1 MQALSR
7 LSGGLMKY
15 VYPAI
20 FVEDDGKIG
29 VDFPDIKGCHTFGDN
44 LAEAME
50 MAKDA
55 LEMMLVSYE
64 DDGQEIPAP
73 SKIKDIKTKGF
84 ISYVLADTN
93 EWRREFDSR
102 AVKKTL
108 SIPSWLNSMAERA
121 AINFSQTL
129 QEALCQKLGVSL

>member
-1 MQALSR
+1 
-7 LSGGLMKY
+7 MKY

-44 LAEAME
+44 LADAME

-64 DDGQEIPAP
+64 DDGQEIPTP

>member
-1 MQALSR
+1 
-7 LSGGLMKY
+7 MKY
-15 VYPAI
+15 VYPAV

-29 VDFPDIKGCHTFGDN
+29 VDIPDIQGCHTFGDN

-64 DDGQEIPAP
+64 DDNQDIPAP
-73 SKIKDIKTKGF
+73 SKIKDINADGF
-84 ISYVLADTN
+84 VSYVLADTD
-93 EWRREFDSR
+93 EWRREFDSK

-108 SIPSWLNSMAERA
+108 SIPSWLNFRAERA
-121 AINFSQTL
+121 DINFSQTL
-129 QEALCQKLGVSL
+129 KEALCQKLGVSL

>member
-1 MQALSR
+1 
-7 LSGGLMKY
+7 MKY

-29 VDFPDIKGCHTFGDN
+29 VEIPDIKGCHTFGDN
-44 LAEAME
+44 LTEAME

-64 DDGQEIPAP
+64 DDNQDIPAP
-73 SKIKDIKTKGF
+73 SKIKDIKADGF
-84 ISYVLADTN
+84 VSYVLADTD
-93 EWRREFDSR
+93 EWRREFDSK

-108 SIPSWLNSMAERA
+108 SIPSWLNFRAERA
-121 AINFSQTL
+121 DINFSQTL
-129 QEALCQKLGVSL
+129 KEALCQKLGVSL

>member
-1 MQALSR
+1 
-7 LSGGLMKY
+7 MKY

-29 VDFPDIKGCHTFGDN
+29 VDIPDIKGCHTFGDN
-44 LAEAME
+44 LTEAME

-64 DDGQEIPAP
+64 DDNQDIPAP
-73 SKIKDIKTKGF
+73 SKIKDIKADGF
-84 ISYVLADTN
+84 VSYVLADTD
-93 EWRREFDSR
+93 EWRREFDSK

-108 SIPSWLNSMAERA
+108 SIPSWLNFRAERA
-121 AINFSQTL
+121 DINFSQTL
-129 QEALCQKLGVSL
+129 KEALCQKLGVSL

>member
-1 MQALSR
+1 
-7 LSGGLMKY
+7 MKY

-29 VDFPDIKGCHTFGDN
+29 VDIPDIKGCHTFGDN
-44 LAEAME
+44 LTEAME

-64 DDGQEIPAP
+64 DDNQDIPAP
-73 SKIKDIKTKGF
+73 SKIKDINADGF
-84 ISYVLADTN
+84 VSYVLADTD
-93 EWRREFDSR
+93 EWRREFDSK

-108 SIPSWLNSMAERA
+108 SIPSWLNFRAERA
-121 AINFSQTL
+121 DINFSQTL
-129 QEALCQKLGVSL
+129 KEALCQILGVSL

>member
-1 MQALSR
+1 
-7 LSGGLMKY
+7 MKY

-44 LAEAME
+44 LADAME

-64 DDGQEIPAP
+64 DDSQEIPAP
-73 SKIKDIKTKGF
+73 SKIKDIKAAGF
-84 ISYVLADTN
+84 VSYVLADTN

>member
-1 MQALSR
+1 
-7 LSGGLMKY
+7 MKY

-29 VDFPDIKGCHTFGDN
+29 VDFPDIMGCHTFGDN
-44 LAEAME
+44 LADAME

-64 DDGQEIPAP
+64 DDGQEIPTP

-93 EWRREFDSR
+93 EWRREFDSK

>member
-1 MQALSR
+1 
-7 LSGGLMKY
+7 MKY

-29 VDFPDIKGCHTFGDN
+29 VDIPDIKGCHTFGDN
-44 LAEAME
+44 LTEAME

-64 DDGQEIPAP
+64 DDNQDIPAP
-73 SKIKDIKTKGF
+73 SKIKDINADGF
-84 ISYVLADTN
+84 VSYVLADTD
-93 EWRREFDSR
+93 EWRREFDSK

-108 SIPSWLNSMAERA
+108 SIPSWLNFRAERA
-121 AINFSQTL
+121 DINFSQTL
-129 QEALCQKLGVSL
+129 KEALCQKLGISL

>member
-1 MQALSR
+1 
-7 LSGGLMKY
+7 MKY

-29 VDFPDIKGCHTFGDN
+29 VDIPDIKGCHTFGDN
-44 LAEAME
+44 LTEAME

-64 DDGQEIPAP
+64 DDNQDIPVP
-73 SKIKDIKTKGF
+73 SKIKDINADGF
-84 ISYVLADTN
+84 VSYVLADTD
-93 EWRREFDSR
+93 EWRREFDSK

-108 SIPSWLNSMAERA
+108 SIPSWLNFRAERA
-121 AINFSQTL
+121 DINFSQTL
-129 QEALCQKLGVSL
+129 KEALCQKLGVSL

>member
-1 MQALSR
+1 
-7 LSGGLMKY
+7 MKY

-29 VDFPDIKGCHTFGDN
+29 VEIPDIKGCHTFGDN
-44 LAEAME
+44 LTEAME

-64 DDGQEIPAP
+64 DDNQDIPAP
-73 SKIKDIKTKGF
+73 SKIKDIKADGF
-84 ISYVLADTN
+84 VSYVLADTD
-93 EWRREFDSR
+93 EWRREFDSK

-108 SIPSWLNSMAERA
+108 SIPSWLNFRAERA

-129 QEALCQKLGVSL
+129 KEALCQKLGVSL

>member
-1 MQALSR
+1 
-7 LSGGLMKY
+7 MKY

-29 VDFPDIKGCHTFGDN
+29 VDIPDIKGCHTFGDN
-44 LAEAME
+44 LTEAME

-64 DDGQEIPAP
+64 DDNQDIPAP
-73 SKIKDIKTKGF
+73 SKIKDINADGF
-84 ISYVLADTN
+84 VSYVLADTD
-93 EWRREFDSR
+93 EWRREFDSK

-108 SIPSWLNSMAERA
+108 SIPSWLNFRAERA
-121 AINFSQTL
+121 SINFSQTL
-129 QEALCQKLGVSL
+129 KEALCQILGVSL

>member
-1 MQALSR
+1 
-7 LSGGLMKY
+7 MKY

-29 VDFPDIKGCHTFGDN
+29 VDIPDIKGCHTFGDN
-44 LAEAME
+44 LTEAME

-64 DDGQEIPAP
+64 DDNQDIPAP
-73 SKIKDIKTKGF
+73 SKIKDINADGF
-84 ISYVLADTN
+84 VSYVLADTD
-93 EWRREFDSR
+93 EWRREFDSK

-108 SIPSWLNSMAERA
+108 SIPSWLNFRAERA
-121 AINFSQTL
+121 DINFSQTL
-129 QEALCQKLGVSL
+129 KEALCQKLGVSL

>member
-1 MQALSR
+1 
-7 LSGGLMKY
+7 MKY

-29 VDFPDIKGCHTFGDN
+29 VDIPDIKGCHTFGDN
-44 LAEAME
+44 LTEAME

-64 DDGQEIPAP
+64 DDNQDIPAP
-73 SKIKDIKTKGF
+73 SKIKDIKANGF
-84 ISYVLADTN
+84 VSYVLADTD
-93 EWRREFDSR
+93 EWRREFDSK

-108 SIPSWLNSMAERA
+108 SIPSWLNFRAERA
-121 AINFSQTL
+121 DINFSQTL
-129 QEALCQKLGVSL
+129 KEALCQKLGVSL